1 MFALLS
7 RDNYSW
13 DELQQRPL
21 PDGVDPS
28 RLEKY
33 LNDDD
38 FVVRNFL
45 AIFLKSV
52 YNKLCFKNSFWF
64 QKYLGLS
71 REDFNAAPRWKQL
84 EIRKEKGLF
93 WRKKTDKKFC
103 LLLYKKPTYY
113 MLWCVILL
121 WFLYLLLHYTTLQIE
136 KKAVMICYF

>member
-52 YNKLCFKNSFWF
+52 HNKLCFKNSFWL

-93 WRKKTDKKFC
+93 WRKKKENRQE
-103 LLLYKKPTYY
+103 
-113 MLWCVILL
+113 ILL
-121 WFLYLLLHYTTLQIE
+121 I
-136 KKAVMICYF
+136 II

>member
-1 MFALLS
+1 MLQHFTKFFFQFVGDSSLDRVFALLS

-52 YNKLCFKNSFWF
+52 YNKLCFKKFLLITEIFGTKPRRFQCSSTLETIRNS
-64 QKYLGLS
+64 Q
-71 REDFNAAPRWKQL
+71 
-84 EIRKEKGLF
+84 RKRTFL
-93 WRKKTDKKFC
+93 KKEER
-103 LLLYKKPTYY
+103 KPTRNFAYY
-113 MLWCVILL
+113 YIKN
-121 WFLYLLLHYTTLQIE
+121 LHI
-136 KKAVMICYF
+136 ICCDA

>member
-1 MFALLS
+1 MLQHFTKFFFQFVGDSSLDRVFALLS

-52 YNKLCFKNSFWF
+52 YNKLCFKNSF
-64 QKYLGLS
+64 
-71 REDFNAAPRWKQL
+71 
-84 EIRKEKGLF
+84 
-93 WRKKTDKKFC
+93 
-103 LLLYKKPTYY
+103 
-113 MLWCVILL
+113 
-121 WFLYLLLHYTTLQIE
+121 
-136 KKAVMICYF
+136 

>member
-1 MFALLS
+1 MLFGFQFVGDSTLDRVFALLS

-38 FVVRNFL
+38 FVVSNLAENLKYFFGKYFFKKFKFFL
-45 AIFLKSV
+45 Q
-52 YNKLCFKNSFWF
+52 N
-64 QKYLGLS
+64 YLGLS

-93 WRKKTDKKFC
+93 
-103 LLLYKKPTYY
+103 
-113 MLWCVILL
+113 
-121 WFLYLLLHYTTLQIE
+121 
-136 KKAVMICYF
+136 

>member
-1 MFALLS
+1 MCTVSPLVFEVGLIMQPLVTAIIYCTIFFLLNFLLFGFQFVGDSTLDRVFALLS

-38 FVVRNFL
+38 FVVSNL
-45 AIFLKSV
+45 AENLKYFFGKYFLK
-52 YNKLCFKNSFWF
+52 KFKFFLQN
-64 QKYLGLS
+64 YLGLS

-93 WRKKTDKKFC
+93 
-103 LLLYKKPTYY
+103 
-113 MLWCVILL
+113 
-121 WFLYLLLHYTTLQIE
+121 
-136 KKAVMICYF
+136 